1 MDDLGTEVNVSNFFI
16 RQPRDSPPPSHGR
29 RAAYSH
35 LSAVISARSTTRWE

>member
-1 MDDLGTEVNVSNFFI
+1 MDDLGNEVNVSNFFI
-16 RQPRDSPPPSHGR
+16 RQPRDSPPSHGR